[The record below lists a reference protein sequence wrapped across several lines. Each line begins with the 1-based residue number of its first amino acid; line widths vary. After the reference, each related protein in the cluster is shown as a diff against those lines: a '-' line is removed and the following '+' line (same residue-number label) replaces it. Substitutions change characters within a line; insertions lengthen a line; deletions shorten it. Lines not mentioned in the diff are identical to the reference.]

1 MLDKS
6 TEVERCLW
14 ENTVGKLSVLL
25 MQGGGSFFIEKFISG
40 IIPIVDIFNLF
51 QSSVDVGK
59 SDFSTKRESII
70 PNTHKYW

>member
-25 MQGGGSFFIEKFISG
+25 MQGGGSFFYRKIHFWDNS
-40 IIPIVDIFNLF
+40 N
-51 QSSVDVGK
+51 S
-59 SDFSTKRESII
+59 
-70 PNTHKYW
+70 